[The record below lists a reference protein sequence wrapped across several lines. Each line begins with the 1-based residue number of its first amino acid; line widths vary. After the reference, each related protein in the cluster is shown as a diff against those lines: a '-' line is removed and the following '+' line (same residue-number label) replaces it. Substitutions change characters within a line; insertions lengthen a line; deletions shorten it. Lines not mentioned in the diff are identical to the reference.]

1 MLVVGSAPCLFED
14 LKEALKLRPFAE
26 IMLINGACTAI
37 ERAEHM
43 LAGHEEKAEFF
54 AEARRKAF
62 PNTPIRIHACAHP
75 HQLKHGIQQLCPS
88 VTDWWPIEQGIGA
101 TSASRAAK
109 IAKYRLGFDEVILCG
124 SPLDDSGYFPGEGK
138 GIPQSLSC
146 VRVGDPGVL
155 KGVITPPHNGEYST
169 RPGEN
174 MKAQETR
181 IVKAYRTRFKEL
193 AEGEFK
199 GWVFSMSGY
208 TREVLGYPPTRKEH
222 VSDYTSIR

>member
-1 MLVVGSAPCLFED
+1 MGKTLIAVGSAPCLYKD
-14 LKEALKLRPFAE
+14 LEEAPKLRPFAE

-37 ERAEHM
+37 EHAEHM

-54 AEARRKAF
+54 AEARRTAF

-75 HQLKHGIQQLCPS
+75 HHLKDNKIQSLCPS
-88 VTDWWPIEQGIGA
+88 VTDWWPIESGIGS

-109 IAKYRLGFDEVILCG
+109 IAKYRLGFDEVILAG

-138 GIPQSLSC
+138 GIPQNRSC
-146 VRVGDPGVL
+146 VRVGDPGFL
-155 KGVITPPHNGEYST
+155 KGLVTPHHHGEYST
-169 RPGEN
+169 QPGMP

-181 IVKAYRTRFKEL
+181 IIKAYRERFKQL

-199 GWVFSMSGY
+199 GWVFSMSGF
-208 TREVLGYPPTRKEH
+208 TKDILGYPPTR
-222 VSDYTSIR
+222 I